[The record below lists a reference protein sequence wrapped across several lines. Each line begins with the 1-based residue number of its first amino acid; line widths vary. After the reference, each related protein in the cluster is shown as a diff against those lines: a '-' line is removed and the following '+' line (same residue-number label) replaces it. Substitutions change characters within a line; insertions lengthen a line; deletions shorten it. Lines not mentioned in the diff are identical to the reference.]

1 MVQNSVQGDRS
12 VAGLDESNTFIGIN
26 IKAIPVD
33 DEMPVDPNL
42 LTGYKRYNLKNRRD
56 IMPTR
61 PFHLFN

>member
-1 MVQNSVQGDRS
+1 M
-12 VAGLDESNTFIGIN
+12 LDTVENHEQTLYQPSLPF
-26 IKAIPVD
+26 PVD
-33 DEMPVDPNL
+33 DEIPVDPNL